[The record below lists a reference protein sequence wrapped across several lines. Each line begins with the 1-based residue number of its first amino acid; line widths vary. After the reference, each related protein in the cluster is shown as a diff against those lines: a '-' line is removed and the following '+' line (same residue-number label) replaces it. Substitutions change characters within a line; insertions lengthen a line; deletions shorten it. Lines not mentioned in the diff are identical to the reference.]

1 MAKPR
6 KTTLSSAI
14 QATTGRKRDHPDF
27 IGSSF
32 HLPKAVNNAFNRGL
46 SRLKDA
52 GYVLDRSDIIS
63 ELLERFA
70 VVVELADRQHTEHG
84 GPALNL
90 EAILAAATDSQMLED
105 LARTSHLKR
114 LLKDQVDQV
123 TEDARQQW
131 EAQQTLLARLAV
143 RRVEEGMQAGDPL
156 EAAVQAVVERMLQRG
171 EQGQPSVTPPAW
183 PAPTGW
189 VFHANPGGGGQW
201 AWHGPGAP
209 QGEPPQVAV
218 TVKAEGQPAVTPPG
232 SVPAH

>member
-52 GYVLDRSDIIS
+52 GYDLDRSDIIS

-70 VVVELADRQHTEHG
+70 VLVELADRQHTEHG

-90 EAILAAATDSQMLED
+90 DAILAAATDDQMLHD
-105 LARTSHLKR
+105 IARTSHLKR
-114 LLKDQVDQV
+114 LLKEQVDQV
-123 TEDARQQW
+123 TESARAQW
-131 EAQQTLLARLAV
+131 EAQQALLATLT
-143 RRVEEGMQAGDPL
+143 GGPP
-156 EAAVQAVVERMLQRG
+156 AA
-171 EQGQPSVTPPAW
+171 PPAW